1 VTLHH
6 NFAPGNDYRCTAV
19 SINGAATI
27 NSGCAAYTSPT
38 CTLTKESTVPLYHI
52 AGCGPGFC
60 FDITIAQDT
69 NKATCSAPVAGAV
82 TGNTWTHPTTQVAYP
97 PTFFAVPT
105 YINSVQD
112 VSQCTALAGDA
123 GCSNPVDVCTDPSP
137 TTRTVNGTP
146 VTQSCWAWSR
156 TYQCNRIGS
165 NNDCTALGANP
176 ACQYARTECLDD
188 PQVGAC
194 TVEERIY
201 TCPIP
206 GATNPPKQYVCGGD
220 IYCVGGDCEAVTRE
234 ASDEFKDAVVGLES
248 LAQAKREFSDLDF
261 KLFKGNVMGC
271 HKPIF
276 GLVNCCAGKSSGLI
290 GTSAGFAA
298 LAGGPAAIG
307 LLATPLLTVFLCSP
321 AEKEY
326 DVRDRM
332 GLCHTVGT
340 YCSSKFLGICT
351 SKRTNACCFL
361 SKLTRILQEQGRAQL
376 GKSWG
381 VPKTPDCS
389 GFTVDEFAALDLS
402 KMDFTEVYK
411 EFVDAAKLPNEAAA
425 MTDIQAKIQAYY
437 ARGGPQ

>member
-1 VTLHH
+1 V
-6 NFAPGNDYRCTAV
+6 
-19 SINGAATI
+19 
-27 NSGCAAYTSPT
+27 
-38 CTLTKESTVPLYHI
+38 
-52 AGCGPGFC
+52 
-60 FDITIAQDT
+60 
-69 NKATCSAPVAGAV
+69 
-82 TGNTWTHPTTQVAYP
+82 
-97 PTFFAVPT
+97 
-105 YINSVQD
+105 
-112 VSQCTALAGDA
+112 
-123 GCSNPVDVCTDPSP
+123 
-137 TTRTVNGTP
+137 
-146 VTQSCWAWSR
+146 
-156 TYQCNRIGS
+156 
-165 NNDCTALGANP
+165 LGANP
-176 ACQYARTECLDD
+176 ACHYARTECLDD

-194 TVEERIY
+194 KVEERIY

-220 IYCVGGDCEAVTRE
+220 IYCVGGDCEAVTRD

-307 LLATPLLTVFLCSP
+307 LLATPLLTIFLCSP